1 MANASAKKSTTTT
14 TRAASAKQA
23 TGAAPRITLAQW
35 RAKLQKAVKAELT
48 AGAKVLAAVT
58 EARGAFALDDK
69 KSEKAVRE
77 AAMAAF
83 TGAGNDKRTAQKRV
97 SDAVAILKAPSLPE
111 DLPSNLQRAAD
122 AVRAARPA
130 SQKRK
135 PQQAGSTKRGKA
147 GKAAESEAA
156 ESEADTSKPVDRA
169 EAARVLLGTIDG
181 LAKRAADQ
189 DVADM
194 LQDLRDMLNS

>member
-1 MANASAKKSTTTT
+1 MANAKRNNTTSATASA
-14 TRAASAKQA
+14 RAAA
-23 TGAAPRITLAQW
+23 TGNGLTLAQW
-35 RAKLQKAVKAELT
+35 RQKLQKAVKAEQS
-48 AGAKVLAAVT
+48 AAARILAAVI
-58 EARGAFALDDK
+58 EARGAFDLESK

-97 SDAVAILKAPSLPE
+97 ADAVAILKAPSLPE
-111 DLPSNLQRAAD
+111 DLPQNLQRAAD
-122 AVRAARPA
+122 AVRKARPK
-130 SQKRK
+130 SEKRAA
-135 PQQAGSTKRGKA
+135 QQAGSTKRGKA
-147 GKAAESEAA
+147 GESQPNPGEGDEPA
-156 ESEADTSKPVDRA
+156 ADTAKPVDRA

-189 DVADM
+189 DVVDM